1 MKRNEVVLNELPGE
15 LYIMEVND
23 KIPDNC
29 KYPLT
34 LIQAAQNQ
42 KQTNTAGLAKLVKLK
57 IGAKMMLTVNID
69 MQDCLINGQ
78 IGSIR
83 HIEFAQ
89 CSACKV
95 YIKFSD
101 EQAGS
106 KAKRSSYLGRQ
117 NSWIPIEKY
126 ETEILIKK
134 ESASPSIKS
143 TQFPLTL
150 GCVSTV
156 HKVQG
161 LSLEQVIEL
170 LLLILICKSKN
181 LLDQGKCILLSAA

>member
-42 KQTNTAGLAKLVKLK
+42 KQTNTASLAKLVKLK
-57 IGAKMMLTVNID
+57 IGAKVMLTVNID

-150 GCVSTV
+150 GCASTV

>member
-1 MKRNEVVLNELPGE
+1 MKRNEAVLNELPGE

-78 IGSIR
+78 IGIIR

-150 GCVSTV
+150 GCASTV

>member
-101 EQAGS
+101 E
-106 KAKRSSYLGRQ
+106 
-117 NSWIPIEKY
+117 
-126 ETEILIKK
+126 
-134 ESASPSIKS
+134 
-143 TQFPLTL
+143 
-150 GCVSTV
+150 
-156 HKVQG
+156 
-161 LSLEQVIEL
+161 
-170 LLLILICKSKN
+170 
-181 LLDQGKCILLSAA
+181 